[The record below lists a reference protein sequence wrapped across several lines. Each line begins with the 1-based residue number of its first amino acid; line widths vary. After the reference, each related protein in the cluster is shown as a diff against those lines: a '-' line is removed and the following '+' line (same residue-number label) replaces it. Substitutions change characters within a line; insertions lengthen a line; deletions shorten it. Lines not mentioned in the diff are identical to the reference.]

1 MMKPDMNLVKDLAEA
16 CRFAL
21 PLSVVKCPEGVSPE
35 YWAGVWNGIWEALRA
50 MGELTYKDGE

>member
-1 MMKPDMNLVKDLAEA
+1 MKPEANHINDLCRA

-35 YWAGVWNGIWEALRA
+35 YWESAWNGIWEALRA

>member
-1 MMKPDMNLVKDLAEA
+1 MMEPAANLVKDLAEA

-21 PLSVVKCPEGVSPE
+21 SLSVAKCPEGVCPE
-35 YWAGVWNGIWEALRA
+35 YWESAWNGIWEALRA